1 MKILAIIGSP
11 KGKGNTYE
19 ITKRVEA
26 SLKKLNNELQFD
38 YVMLKD
44 VNLLLCKGCYQ
55 CFLKGEEFCPL
66 KDDRGEIERKMLE
79 ADGVIFTTPVYAYNL
94 SWIMKNFIDRFAYVC
109 HRPRFHGKK
118 AMIIATTGAVGL
130 KFVLFTLAQEVSVWG
145 FSITS
150 KLGVMCP
157 SEKIL
162 EEQERKLYKKTERD
176 IERASAKFYSALN
189 AGKVKKPGFI
199 SVLSFKLQKDAFS
212 RKDQN
217 LADYK
222 YWKAKGWLEKETKY
236 YCNVKINFV
245 NRAITSIIAKVI
257 TFKNPQPDVKNN
269 NNIAL

>member
-26 SLKKLNNELQFD
+26 SLKRLNNKLQFD

-44 VNLLLCKGCYQ
+44 VEILPCKGCYQ

-66 KDDRGEIERKMLE
+66 KDAREEIEKKMFE
-79 ADGVIFTTPVYAYNL
+79 ADGVIFTSPVYAYNV

-118 AMIIATTGAVGL
+118 AMIITTTGAVGL
-130 KFVLFTLAQEVSVWG
+130 KFVLFTLAQEVGTWG
-145 FSITS
+145 YSIAS

-157 SEKIL
+157 PEKII
-162 EEQERKLYKKTERD
+162 EEQEKRLHSKTERD
-176 IERASAKFYSALN
+176 IERASAKFYSALIERKLN
-189 AGKVKKPGFI
+189 KPSFI

-212 RKDQN
+212 RKDQK

-236 YCNVKINFV
+236 YCNVKINFLKRV
-245 NRAITSIIAKVI
+245 IAEIIAKVI
-257 TFKNPQPDVKNN
+257 TLKNPKPDVKNN
-269 NNIAL
+269 NV